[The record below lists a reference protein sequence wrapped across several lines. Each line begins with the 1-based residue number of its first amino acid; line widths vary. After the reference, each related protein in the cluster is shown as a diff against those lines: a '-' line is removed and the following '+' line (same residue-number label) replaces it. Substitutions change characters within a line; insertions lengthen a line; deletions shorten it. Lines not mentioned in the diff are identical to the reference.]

1 MPPGHHFAAG
11 HPPPASG
18 GPSLAPAE
26 GLLMAGEGGVLFSLR
41 AARRQMLACSLPV
54 IKRPPARLSPAL
66 CCAAKRRHAAS
77 CCGPWRAPHRR
88 RRRCRA
94 RSGRS
99 PRASAAVAGVW
110 GGCDGACCRT
120 PRAGGGR
127 LTVPHRG
134 RAPLD
139 ALPAW
144 HWGVPLPCERWRCCS
159 PAFGVRRGR
168 ASPAAGRWLR
178 LSPAVPH
185 SWIGEVRAACATQ
198 GLCKLLGTALA
209 HRAVPY
215 RAVQLARTPGHCPLC
230 RAVPL
235 HSRPWCQHLP
245 SAVGGIFAI
254 GKSLCSPLDP
264 SLVCQPPQPLF
275 LGCAISFLLPAWH
288 MSCPG

>member
-26 GLLMAGEGGVLFSLR
+26 GLLMAGEGGGVLFSLR

-77 CCGPWRAPHRR
+77 CCGPWRAP

-94 RSGRS
+94 RPGHS

-127 LTVPHRG
+127 LTVPHHG
-134 RAPLD
+134 RAPFD
-139 ALPAW
+139 TLPAW
-144 HWGVPLPCERWRCCS
+144 HWGIPLPCERWRCCS
-159 PAFGVRRGR
+159 PAFGV
-168 ASPAAGRWLR
+168 AEPAQLQAGG
-178 LSPAVPH
+178 S
-185 SWIGEVRAACATQ
+185 G
-198 GLCKLLGTALA
+198 
-209 HRAVPY
+209 
-215 RAVQLARTPGHCPLC
+215 CPQLC
-230 RAVPL
+230 RAVGSGRSVQRVP
-235 HSRPWCQHLP
+235 R
-245 SAVGGIFAI
+245 G
-254 GKSLCSPLDP
+254 
-264 SLVCQPPQPLF
+264 
-275 LGCAISFLLPAWH
+275 GCASCLALLLPTVL
-288 MSCPG
+288 CP